1 MLLLHFPTR
10 DQTLRWQADSI
21 PGKPIMGILE
31 ELHLPEETNQ
41 IVYVWHA
48 LCSLY
53 HVQGFYLVCCC
64 TCVVYVLEG
73 VSASCLQGRV
83 EDCRLEERVSCCTA
97 VPKRLPSRTGV
108 SQGSGLG
115 AAPVS
120 FLCRFLYRNSSDVVL
135 EKSALSVASYR
146 EGKADT
152 WDDLIMSQKALG
164 CLLGRPRRIALCP
177 ALLRVSAPP

>member
-1 MLLLHFPTR
+1 MSR
-10 DQTLRWQADSI
+10 
-21 PGKPIMGILE
+21 
-31 ELHLPEETNQ
+31 
-41 IVYVWHA
+41 
-48 LCSLY
+48 
-53 HVQGFYLVCCC
+53 
-64 TCVVYVLEG
+64 
-73 VSASCLQGRV
+73 
-83 EDCRLEERVSCCTA
+83 CTA